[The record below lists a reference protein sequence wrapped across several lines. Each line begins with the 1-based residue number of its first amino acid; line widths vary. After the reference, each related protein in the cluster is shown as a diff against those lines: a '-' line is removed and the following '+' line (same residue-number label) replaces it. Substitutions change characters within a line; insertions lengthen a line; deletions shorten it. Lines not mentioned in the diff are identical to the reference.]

1 MMRASIVLL
10 LFFTGLFGLAYPLVL
25 VALPIGHPARVG
37 QVFDG
42 PREFW
47 SRPSSG
53 TPTAS
58 SGSNLGP
65 TNPAFLAAVK
75 ARVQRVRAAHP
86 GHLEPV
92 PADLVTTSGS
102 GLDPHLSIAAARYQ
116 AERVAA
122 ARGLSVD
129 QVQALIT
136 QHTEGRFLGLFG
148 EPRVDVAA
156 LNAALETAP

>member
-1 MMRASIVLL
+1 MIRASVVLL
-10 LFFTGLFGLAYPLVL
+10 TFFTALFGLAYPLVL
-25 VALPIGHPARVG
+25 VVLPIGHPAHVG

-42 PREFW
+42 PNVFW

-75 ARVQRVRAAHP
+75 ARVDHVRAAHP

-92 PADLVTTSGS
+92 PADLVTASGS
-102 GLDPHLSIAAARYQ
+102 GLDPHLSVAAARYQ
-116 AERVAA
+116 ADRVAA
-122 ARGLSVD
+122 ARAVPVAR
-129 QVQALIT
+129 VQAVIDGC
-136 QHTEGRFLGLFG
+136 TEGRFLGVFG
-148 EPRVDVAA
+148 EPRVDVAC
-156 LNAALETAP
+156 LNAALETVP